1 MRKILL
7 ALAMALLLLAP
18 AASQA
23 AEVLK
28 VAVFPFHVFSREPL
42 ENLRERVQS
51 MLGDHLTSLGVVVVP
66 SDEVN
71 RALKAAGQPLDLSLA
86 RKIAGRLGADFGI
99 TGSITKIG
107 NRVSLDAK
115 VLDVLGMQRPQTV
128 FVEGVGLESV
138 PALTERISRE
148 LAVRVSGREKVATV
162 KIEGNR
168 RIEDDAIKAVL
179 KTKDGGIFSPL
190 LLDED
195 LRAIW
200 KMGYFDDV
208 KISTADSPKGKVVT
222 ITVKEKPAVREVRFE
237 GNKEIDTKDLEDQIG
252 LKRFAVY
259 KPAAVKEAEQKI
271 SQLYRDKGYYDVKV
285 TSQVIKLPKG
295 DLGIKFNIVEGDKV
309 YVKEIRIEGNK
320 AFSDSEIKDL
330 MSTGEKGWLSWL
342 KDDHLLERAKLE
354 QDIQKIN
361 DFYYNHGYMAARVGK
376 PVITRG
382 KDGLI
387 ITININEG
395 PRFKVASVG
404 ISGQLILPR
413 KEMMALIK
421 TKPGDWYNRE
431 RLRQDLT
438 RLHELYANRGY
449 AYAEIRPQ
457 VRQNMRKHTVAL
469 DFQVSKGAKVYF
481 DRVIISGNTR
491 TRDKVIR
498 RELGVSEGD
507 LFSATAIRRANARLH
522 RLNFFEDIQIT
533 PSKGSR
539 PGTMNLNIKVKEK
552 RTGQVSFGAGYSTQ
566 DSFMIMGQISES
578 NLFGR
583 GQQVQLRGTLGG
595 KATRYTLSFTEPWLF
610 DRPISAG
617 IDIYDWDREYIQYNK
632 QAIGGRL
639 RFGFPTRWAYTR
651 WYLYYK
657 YEQANISDISPDASL
672 VVRDQ
677 EGSHTTSS
685 LRGIIRRDSR
695 DQLFN
700 TTRGSDNNL
709 SVEWAGGVLGGTNAY
724 YKITANSGWYL
735 PMWWDMVLVL
745 HGQIGYMGEHSDGD
759 LPIYEKF
766 FLGGINTLRGFAY
779 QSVSPKDANG
789 DLIGGE
795 RMFVANFEVRFPLVK
810 KAGLTGVL
818 FYDTGNAWT
827 ADQGYDFGSLRKSV
841 GAGVRWMSPMGP
853 LRLEYGYVLDPQP
866 GDDTSNWEFTV
877 GSQF

>member
-1 MRKILL
+1 MRKFVL
-7 ALAMALLLLAP
+7 ALALSLLVMAP
-18 AASQA
+18 AAAQA
-23 AEVLK
+23 AEALK

-42 ENLRERVQS
+42 ENLREDVQNQ
-51 MLGDHLTSLGVVVVP
+51 LGKDLAALGVAVIP
-66 SDEVN
+66 ASEVN
-71 RALKAAGQPLDLSLA
+71 QALKAANAPLDLSLA
-86 RKIAGRLGADFGI
+86 RKIAGRLGAEFGI

-107 NRVSLDAK
+107 RRVSLDAK

-128 FVEGVGLESV
+128 FVEGAGLSAV
-138 PALTERISRE
+138 PALTQRLSRE
-148 LAVRVSGREKVATV
+148 LAVRVTGREKVAKVNIT
-162 KIEGNR
+162 GNR
-168 RIEDDAIKAVL
+168 RIESEAVKANL

-208 KISTADSPKGKVVT
+208 KISTADSPAGKVVT
-222 ITVKEKPAVREVRFE
+222 IKVKEKPAVREVRFE
-237 GNKEIDTKDLEDQIG
+237 GNKEVDTKDLQDQIG
-252 LKRFAVY
+252 IKRFTVY

-271 SQLYRDKGYYDVKV
+271 VQIYRDKGFYDVKV

-309 YVKEIRIEGNK
+309 YVKAIHFEGNK
-320 AFSDSEIKDL
+320 AFDDDKLKDV
-330 MSTGEKGWLSWL
+330 MSTGEKGWLSWI

-354 QDIQKIN
+354 QDIQKLN
-361 DFYYNHGYMAARVGK
+361 DFYYNHGYMSARVGK
-376 PVITRG
+376 PVITRAD
-382 KDGLI
+382 DGLI

-395 PRFKVASVG
+395 DRFKVASVG
-404 ISGQLILPR
+404 VSGQLVLPK
-413 KEMMALIK
+413 KEMMSLIK
-421 TKPGDWYNRE
+421 TKPGDWYSRSG
-431 RLRQDLT
+431 LRADLT
-438 RLHELYANRGY
+438 TLHELYANRGF
-449 AYAEIRPQ
+449 AYAQIRPQ
-457 VRQNMRKHTVAL
+457 VRQNVKKHTVSVE
-469 DFQVSKGAKVYF
+469 FQTNKGAKVYF
-481 DRVIISGNTR
+481 DRVIITGNTR

-498 RELGVSEGD
+498 RELGVAEGD
-507 LFSATAIRRANARLH
+507 LFSATAIRRANSRLH
-522 RLNFFEDIQIT
+522 RLNYFQDIQIT
-533 PSKGSR
+533 PSKGDQ

-566 DSFMIMGQISES
+566 DSFMIMGQVSES

-595 KATRYTLSFTEPWLF
+595 KANRYTLSFTEPWLF

-617 IDIYDWDREYIQYNK
+617 IDIYDWDREYIQYDK
-632 QAIGGRL
+632 RAIGARI
-639 RFGFPTRWAYTR
+639 RFGFPTRYAYTR

-657 YEQANISDISPDASL
+657 YEQADISDISDDASL

-677 EGSHTTSS
+677 EGTHTTSS
-685 LRGIIRRDSR
+685 VRGIIRRDSR

-709 SVEWAGGVLGGTNAY
+709 SIEWAGGVLGGTNAF
-724 YKITANSGWYL
+724 YKVIANSGWYI
-735 PMWWDMVLVL
+735 PMWWDTVFVL
-745 HGQIGYMGEHSDGD
+745 HGQMGYMAEHSGGD

-779 QSVSPKDANG
+779 QSVSPKDENG
-789 DLIGGE
+789 DLVGGE
-795 RMFVANFEVRFPLVK
+795 RMFVANFEIRFPLYK
-810 KAGLTGVL
+810 KAGLTGVV
-818 FYDTGNAWT
+818 FYDTGNSW
-827 ADQGYDFGSLRKSV
+827 ADTYDFGSLRKSV

-853 LRLEYGYVLDPQP
+853 LRLEYGYVLDPEP